1 MRMELLCAAVLGLA
15 VLLHVLLRWRTH
27 LRTPSGQRAAL
38 RRPVLLSVL
47 SLAAAAMLYFTLF
60 PPERSAPADAL
71 VLLTA
76 QADQAGTLPA
86 GRRIALPEAPTAF
99 EAERVP
105 DLATALRRYPGSAVL
120 HVVGDGLI
128 ARDRDAAQGRSLRL
142 HPSSAPIGVVELWRT
157 PAVYAGMPWAVR
169 GRIHGLPDAQVELL
183 DPGNAVIARQRVDA
197 QGGFALG
204 DLGRAPG
211 QVLYRVRVRDAKG
224 AMHETLNV
232 PVDVRQAPALRML
245 TLAGGPN
252 AEVKLL
258 RRWALDA
265 GLQLQSRIDLGPGTA
280 LATPDAQINAATLRA
295 NDLLVLDERV
305 WASMPAAEK
314 RQVREAVAGGLGL
327 LLRVTGPLDAASR
340 ADFAAFGLR
349 IQDADAPQGV
359 RLAEPGG
366 KRELPELSRYP
377 MQIGGAAL
385 QVALRDADGEALAV
399 WRNVGEGRVGV
410 LWLTDSHRLA
420 LAGFAGEHARLW
432 SALASVLARPR
443 PQQEPLLHGA
453 EFRPHERLLACRLGD
468 DAQVLAADGAVV
480 RLLPDGEGA
489 WRGCAAFWPRQS
501 GWHTLASGDARLPF
515 YVRAPDDGAALR
527 RQTIRQATSAL
538 VSGHQRGGARASV
551 PQPGSPWPFFI
562 AWLCLSAVL
571 WLLER
576 SRFGVRAEP
585 SALQG

>member
-1 MRMELLCAAVLGLA
+1 MSMELLSAAVLAVA
-15 VLLHVLLRWRTH
+15 VLGHVLLRWRAH
-27 LRTPSGQRAAL
+27 LRMPSGQRVA
-38 RRPVLLSVL
+38 LLSVL
-47 SLAAAAMLYFTLF
+47 SLAAAAALYFTLF

-76 QADQAGTLPA
+76 QADRVGVLPA
-86 GRRIALPEAPTAF
+86 GRRIALPEAPAGL
-99 EAERVP
+99 EAERAP

-120 HVVGDGLI
+120 HVVGDGLA
-128 ARDRDAAQGRSLRL
+128 ARDRDAVQGRRLRL
-142 HPSSAPIGVVELWRT
+142 HPSPTPVGVVEFWRT
-157 PAVYAGMPWAVR
+157 PTVYAGMPWAVR

-183 DPGNAVIARQRVDA
+183 DPGDAVIARQRADA

-204 DLGRAPG
+204 DRARAPG
-211 QVLYRVRVRDAKG
+211 QVLYRLRVRDAKG
-224 AMHETLNV
+224 AVHETLSV
-232 PVDVRQAPALRML
+232 PVNVRQAPTLRML
-245 TLAGGPN
+245 SLAGGPN
-252 AEVKLL
+252 PEVKLL

-280 LATPDAQINAATLRA
+280 VATPEAQISAATLRA
-295 NDLLVLDERV
+295 NDLLVVDERA
-305 WASMPAAEK
+305 WASMPAAQR

-349 IQDADAPQGV
+349 LQDRVAPQGV
-359 RLAEPGG
+359 RLPEPGG
-366 KRELPELSRYP
+366 KREWPELNRYP
-377 MQIGGAAL
+377 LQAGGTGL
-385 QVALRDADGEALAV
+385 QTALRDADGGALAV
-399 WRNVGEGRVGV
+399 WRNLGEGRVGV

-443 PQQEPLLHGA
+443 PQQEPLLQGA
-453 EFRPHERLLACRLGD
+453 EFRPQERMLVCRIGE
-468 DAQVLAADGAVV
+468 DARMLSADGVAV
-480 RLLPDGEGA
+480 RLVRDAEGA
-489 WRGCAAFWPRQS
+489 WRGCAAFWPQQS

-538 VSGHQRGGARASV
+538 VSGHQRGDRNASV
-551 PQPGSPWPFFI
+551 PVPGSPWPFFI
-562 AWLCLSAVL
+562 AWLCLSAAL

-585 SALQG
+585 SMPQG

>member
-1 MRMELLCAAVLGLA
+1 MRMELLCASVLVLA
-15 VLLHVLLRWRTH
+15 VLVHVLLRWRTH
-27 LRTPSGQRAAL
+27 LRTPSGRRAAL

-47 SLAAAAMLYFTLF
+47 SLGAAAVLYFTLF

-76 QADQAGTLPA
+76 QADQAGTLPV
-86 GRRIALPEAPTAF
+86 GRRIALPEAPAGL
-99 EAERVP
+99 EGERVP
-105 DLATALRRYPGSAVL
+105 DLAAALRRYPGSAVL
-120 HVVGDGLI
+120 HVVGDGLV

-142 HPSSAPIGVVELWRT
+142 HPSPMPVGVVELWRT
-157 PAVYAGMPWAVR
+157 PAVYAGLPWAVR

-183 DPGNAVIARQRVDA
+183 DPGNAVIARQRADSR
-197 QGGFALG
+197 GGFALG
-204 DLGRAPG
+204 DRARAPG
-211 QVLYRVRVRDAKG
+211 QVLYRLRVRNAAG
-224 AMHETLNV
+224 TVHETLNV
-232 PVDVRQAPALRML
+232 PVDVRRAPTLRML
-245 TLAGGPN
+245 SLAGGPN

-265 GLQLQSRIDLGPGTA
+265 GLRLQSRIDLGPGTA
-280 LATPDAQINAATLRA
+280 VATPDAQISAATLRA
-295 NDLLVLDERV
+295 NGLLVVDERA

-349 IQDADAPQGV
+349 IQDDDAPQGM
-359 RLAEPGG
+359 RLPEPSG
-366 KRELPELSRYP
+366 KREWPELSRYP
-377 MQIGGAAL
+377 LQVGGAAL
-385 QVALRDADGEALAV
+385 QVALRDADGGALAV

-432 SALASVLARPR
+432 SALASALARPR
-443 PQQEPLLHGA
+443 AQNEPSLHGT

-468 DAQVLAADGAVV
+468 DARVLAADGAAA
-480 RLLPDGEGA
+480 RLLPDSEGA
-489 WRGCAAFWPRQS
+489 WRGCAAFWPQAA
-501 GWHTLASGDARLPF
+501 GWHVLVDGDRRVPF
-515 YVRAPDDGAALR
+515 YVRAPDDGLALW
-527 RQTIRQATSAL
+527 RQTIRQAAL
-538 VSGHQRGGARASV
+538 AMASGRPAGVQGAAV
-551 PQPGSPWPFFI
+551 PVPGSPWPFFI